1 MKKSRI
7 GFWLKDDYI
16 TAQVVSADIR
26 PAIIKSTDHL
36 AVSLKIKSCRKRGPG
51 YWILNNNYL
60 NDDDYFYLISNVFDS
75 CCSQLSIQSAQ
86 IKWEICKIEIKSKSI
101 DYAKF
106 KSRERNNTLQQ
117 LEKELSNLYSIQQ
130 NDNTQTRM
138 NELEFEIRQLYNFK
152 AHIRSRI

>member
-1 MKKSRI
+1 MKHLNLTDNNLETCKFTWRRKNSIEKSRI
-7 GFWLKDDYI
+7 AFWLKDDNI

-36 AVSLKIKSCRKRGPG
+36 AVSLKIKSCRKPGPG

-101 DYAKF
+101 DYAKL
-106 KSRERNNTLQQ
+106 KQG
-117 LEKELSNLYSIQQ
+117 KEIILYIS
-130 NDNTQTRM
+130 
-138 NELEFEIRQLYNFK
+138 
-152 AHIRSRI
+152 